1 MKSISQFMK
10 EILRCFYAPIFV
22 FVFLSW
28 LLGVQFHLYSLL
40 PQYDIFVHF
49 CGGVSMAL
57 TGFMLLKIA
66 EKQKWI
72 ETRNAFLV
80 LVLLICFVSFAATVW
95 EFYEFLRDYFF
106 HESNQL
112 GLQDTM
118 GDMFMGLLGA
128 LCGGGWMVYF
138 KK

>member
-1 MKSISQFMK
+1 MKTMTQFIK
-10 EILRCFYAPIFV
+10 EILRCFYPPIFV
-22 FVFLSW
+22 FLFLNWLIGGVFR
-28 LLGVQFHLYSLL
+28 LYVIW
-40 PQYDIFVHF
+40 PPYDIPVHF
-49 CGGVSMAL
+49 FGGVSMAL
-57 TGFMLLKIA
+57 TGFMLLRIA

-80 LVLLICFVSFAATVW
+80 LVLLICFVSFTATVW

-112 GLQDTM
+112 GIPDTM